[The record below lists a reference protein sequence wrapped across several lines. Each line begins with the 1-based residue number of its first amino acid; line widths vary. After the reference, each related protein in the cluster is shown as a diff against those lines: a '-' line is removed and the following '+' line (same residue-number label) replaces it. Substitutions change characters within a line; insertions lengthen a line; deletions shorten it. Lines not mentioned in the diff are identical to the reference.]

1 MFECDHTK
9 LKLRFQEFHKVEE
22 SDLPEYG
29 DFCLL
34 ELKDGRHTAG
44 IWYPNNTKEGEP
56 VSGKFS
62 RGSFDNVELSEVSG
76 WHVLRGYDMSGC
88 LEKAGT
94 KQINLGKAGE
104 EDHFFEITEFKT
116 FQDGD
121 FPKKKQYC
129 LLILTE
135 GRMAA
140 GRWEPGKEENTGSFI
155 YASAL
160 ASYSMEKVWAWTELS
175 SDEIFAAEEEK
186 EKERI
191 LEEERN
197 KHAVA
202 DPAMFPYGT
211 DIEVY
216 YEKAREKLQKEYPW
230 ASIAQMKKITPYVI
244 VPRHGKYV
252 FGQDWGTFMGEKDIR
267 EWTKGSTADEFVD
280 FLCEYTKEKVKN
292 SDPEIKFAYGYD
304 IDVYLEKAYE
314 KVKKDYR
321 WLEKSM
327 LEECWQYAIRQ
338 VNGEWEFVRKS
349 GEEDEYRVWDVSSA
363 DGFLKDVE
371 REYQDAALKA
381 NPVVEE
387 HPVPFGSVD
396 INGWGLEKYIVYRLQ
411 SGDYK
416 VYVQAGDRTTGGS
429 RTFFITPD
437 CFEAE
442 NYEAF
447 LDRYLEI
454 VPGGSFGL
462 GKADLMANPELKKF
476 FGY

>member
-1 MFECDHTK
+1 
-9 LKLRFQEFHKVEE
+9 
-22 SDLPEYG
+22 
-29 DFCLL
+29 
-34 ELKDGRHTAG
+34 
-44 IWYPNNTKEGEP
+44 
-56 VSGKFS
+56 
-62 RGSFDNVELSEVSG
+62 
-76 WHVLRGYDMSGC
+76 
-88 LEKAGT
+88 
-94 KQINLGKAGE
+94 
-104 EDHFFEITEFKT
+104 
-116 FQDGD
+116 
-121 FPKKKQYC
+121 
-129 LLILTE
+129 
-135 GRMAA
+135 
-140 GRWEPGKEENTGSFI
+140 
-155 YASAL
+155 
-160 ASYSMEKVWAWTELS
+160 
-175 SDEIFAAEEEK
+175 
-186 EKERI
+186 
-191 LEEERN
+191 
-197 KHAVA
+197 
-202 DPAMFPYGT
+202 MFPYGT

-338 VNGEWEFVRKS
+338 VKGEWEFVRKS

-371 REYQDAALKA
+371 REYQDAALKV

-462 GKADLMANPELKKF
+462 GKADLMADPELKKF